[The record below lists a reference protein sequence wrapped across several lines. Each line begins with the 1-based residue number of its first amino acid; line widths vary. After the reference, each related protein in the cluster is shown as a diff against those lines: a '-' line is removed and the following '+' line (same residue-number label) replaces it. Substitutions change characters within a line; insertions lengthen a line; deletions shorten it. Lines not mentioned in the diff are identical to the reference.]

1 MIVLKNNN
9 IGGVSLADII
19 QFQTRIMFGA
29 QYGRIEKSKYEKSK
43 DELIIAC
50 LRMGWNDAFRHVTK
64 NLDSVET
71 DIKNHDSQ
79 KYELEDE
86 FCLKHKKIISHK
98 KGRKEYDDY
107 YSSILNCDTILST
120 FKKYASVKTTD
131 EKCDIIINNIGR
143 LADEFQKV
151 KENICFG
158 HVQKLFNIAVKLYLC
173 LYMCRIYLNIDDE
186 LFYNDIVAALE
197 TADCPID
204 SIILDRFEQ
213 KKMKEKGIGKE
224 HELLYPDFTWSQISS
239 DETIDTYKSI
249 QKDFRSAGKSSLY
262 FDFAEWN

>member
-1 MIVLKNNN
+1 MIDLENS
-9 IGGVSLADII
+9 IGGVTLPDVIK
-19 QFQTRIMFGA
+19 FQTRIMFGA
-29 QYGRIEKSKYEKSK
+29 QYGRIEKAKNKKSK

-64 NLDSVET
+64 NLDSVEA
-71 DIKNHDSQ
+71 DIKNYDSQ

-86 FCLKHKKIISHK
+86 FCLKRKKIISHK

-107 YSSILNCDTILST
+107 YSSILNCETILIT
-120 FKKYASVKTTD
+120 FKKYASAKTTD
-131 EKCDIIINNIGR
+131 EKCDIIIDNMDCLSN
-143 LADEFQKV
+143 EFKKV
-151 KENICFG
+151 KESVCFG

-173 LYMCRIYLNIDDE
+173 LYMCRNYLDIDNE
-186 LFYNDIVAALE
+186 LFYNDIVTALE

-213 KKMKEKGIGKE
+213 KKMREIGIGKE
-224 HELLYPDFTWSQISS
+224 YELLYPDFTWSQISS

-249 QKDFRSAGKSSLY
+249 QKDFRSNGKSSLY